1 MQNVY
6 FQERMKLTKRTYTKV
21 IKKEQLDVKPDIKTC
36 PRRRRTRCKKCEAC
50 TRHDCGECVYCQDMV
65 KFGGSGR
72 AKQTCLMRQCLR
84 PMLPVTA
91 ACKICALDGWGQ
103 QPSPLM
109 GTFYILFSFV
119 LSFEFV

>member
-1 MQNVY
+1 MRITKKSFTKIQRHHS
-6 FQERMKLTKRTYTKV
+6 QEKSERAF
-21 IKKEQLDVKPDIKTC
+21 

-50 TRHDCGECVYCQDMV
+50 TRTDCGECIYCQDMV

-91 ACKICALDGWGQ
+91 ACKVCRLDGWGQ
-103 QPSPLM
+103 PPAPLM
-109 GTFYILFSFV
+109 GISLFQWIYSLFV
-119 LSFEFV
+119 SN